1 METKYIFVTGGVLS
15 GIGKGITV
23 ASLGRLLKS
32 RGLKVASQKLDP
44 YMNVDPGRMD
54 PCQHGEVFVTD
65 DGAETDLDLG
75 HYERFMDVSLT
86 KFSNITAGRV
96 YFNILTKERNGG
108 YGGQTVQVIPH
119 VTDEIKNFIYQGAQS
134 TGADILI
141 TEIGGT
147 AGDIESQPFFEAIRQ
162 IWLDRGD
169 DNCLFI
175 HVSLIPYLKVSG
187 EHKSKPTQHSV
198 KDLQSMGVSP
208 DIIIARA
215 DEPLSEDI
223 LKKLS
228 LFCNVQRDCVI
239 PNHTLN
245 CLYEIPLM
253 LNKCGL
259 DKIVCREL
267 KIKTKNCDL
276 TEWENMVNKV
286 KTLKDSVN
294 IALVGKYTALHDAY
308 LSIIEALNHAGVEND
323 VKINIKWVDA
333 ADLTEKNLDETLG
346 GIGGILVPGGF
357 GEKGI
362 EGKIL
367 AAKYARQNNIP
378 YLGISLGLQTAA
390 IDFARNVCSIKDAN
404 SSEFDYKTKNPVVD
418 LIDSQKFTVNKD
430 MRIGAHSIVLEKDT
444 LSFKLYKQNEI
455 SERHRHRFKLNK
467 AYQEILIKNGLKI
480 AATAKDDEVIEI
492 IENPG
497 CKFFVGVQFH
507 PEFKSRPNRAHPL
520 FSGFI
525 KALKDV

>member
-1 METKYIFVTGGVLS
+1 METKYIFITGGVLS

-96 YFNILTKERNGG
+96 YFNVLSKERNGG

-119 VTDEIKNFIYQGAQS
+119 VTDEIKNFIYQGAES
-134 TGADILI
+134 TGAEVLI

-162 IWLDRGD
+162 IWLDKGD
-169 DNCLFI
+169 DNCLFM
-175 HVSLIPYLKVSG
+175 HVSLIPFLKVSG

-198 KDLQSMGVSP
+198 KDLQAMGISP

-215 DEPLSEDI
+215 DELLNEDI

-239 PNHTLN
+239 PNHTLD

-253 LNKCGL
+253 LHKSGL

-267 KIKTKNCDL
+267 KIKTKDCDL
-276 TEWENMVNKV
+276 SEWQRMVEKV
-286 KTLKDSVN
+286 KSLKESVDV
-294 IALVGKYTALHDAY
+294 ALVGKYTALHDAY
-308 LSIIEALNHAGVEND
+308 LSIIEALNHAGVANN
-323 VKINIKWVDA
+323 VKVNIKWVDSSN
-333 ADLTEKNLDETLG
+333 LSEKNLNDILG
-346 GIGGILVPGGF
+346 GVGGILVPGGF

-367 AAKYARQNNIP
+367 AAKFAREKNIP
-378 YLGISLGLQTAA
+378 YFGISLGLQTAA
-390 IDFARNVCSIKDAN
+390 IDFARNACNIKDAN

-418 LIDSQKFTVNKD
+418 LLDSQKFTLGKD
-430 MRIGAHSIVLEKDT
+430 MRIGAHQIAIEKDT
-444 LSFKLYKQNEI
+444 LAHKLYKQSEI
-455 SERHRHRFKLNK
+455 SERHRHRFIVNK
-467 AYQEILIKNGLKI
+467 AYQNVLISNGMKI
-480 AATAKDDEVIEI
+480 SAAAKDGDIIEI
-492 IENPG
+492 IENPNHR
-497 CKFFVGVQFH
+497 FFVAVQFH

-520 FSGFI
+520 FLGFI
-525 KALKDV
+525 KAIKG

>member
-15 GIGKGITV
+15 GIGKGIAV

-96 YFNILTKERNGG
+96 YFNVLSKERSGG

-134 TGADILI
+134 TGAEILI

-162 IWLDRGD
+162 IWLDKGD

-175 HVSLIPYLKVSG
+175 HVSLVPYLKVSG

-198 KDLQSMGVSP
+198 KDLQAMGISP

-215 DEPLSEDI
+215 DEPLGEEI

-228 LFCNVQRDCVI
+228 LFCNVQRECVI
-239 PNHTLN
+239 PNPTLD

-253 LNKCGL
+253 LNKSGL

-267 KIKTKNCDL
+267 KIKTKESDL
-276 TEWENMVNKV
+276 SEWQKMVGKV
-286 KTLKDSVN
+286 KSLKESVD

-308 LSIIEALNHAGVEND
+308 LSVIEALNHAGTENN
-323 VKINIKWVDA
+323 VKVNIKWIDA
-333 ADLTEKNLDETLG
+333 AILTEKNADEFLKDV
-346 GIGGILVPGGF
+346 GGILVPGGF
-357 GEKGI
+357 DGQGI
-362 EGKIL
+362 EGIIL
-367 AAKYARQNNIP
+367 AAKYAREKDIP
-378 YLGISLGLQTAA
+378 YFGISLGLQTAA
-390 IDFARNVCSIKDAN
+390 IEFARNVCNIKDAN
-404 SSEFDYKTKNPVVD
+404 SSKFDYKTKNPVVD
-418 LIDSQKFTVNKD
+418 LIDSKKYDAQKD
-430 MRIGAHSIVLEKDT
+430 MRIGAHQFVLEKDT
-444 LSFKLYKQNEI
+444 LAYKLYKQNEV
-455 SERHRHRFKLNK
+455 SERHRHRFKINK
-467 AYQEILIKNGLKI
+467 AYQNILVENGLKI
-480 AATAKDDEVIEI
+480 SATAKEDEIVEI
-492 IENPG
+492 IENPN
-497 CKFFVGVQFH
+497 CRFFVGVQFH
-507 PEFKSRPNRAHPL
+507 PEFKSRPNRTHPL
-520 FSGFI
+520 FLGFI
-525 KALKDV
+525 KAVKG